1 MKIEQKQVEK
11 IAYGSFYLG
20 VIIEILIV
28 IIDKS
33 ALINPIEG
41 RLFQLTFLLFLIKTC
56 LTRYEKKEYA
66 VIAAFLALGAISYFV
81 TGRNDIVRIVMF
93 LAACKNVD
101 MQKCLRLVF
110 YMTLTGCLF
119 IMLLSF
125 FGIGGG
131 IALTQDYGRGS
142 VETRYTFGMGHPNAL
157 QCMVWA
163 LTVLALYLYGEKWKW
178 YSYVAVLAVN
188 TGFFFLTDSKT
199 SLAAGILAIGFTWI
213 ICKCKGEKIRRF
225 CGAAG
230 ILMTLGSIMLSV
242 LVAINAHY
250 VYEYDW
256 EIDTS
261 KTAYLYKMLDRV
273 LTGRIRTLVG
283 TTRWEGTVSTWK
295 LFSEPANN
303 YYFDMGW
310 IRLFYWYGIVPGI
323 IAAAILLIW
332 VVYCYQKKEYLV
344 LTFIANFAVYTVFEA
359 HIVSPYIGRNYLL
372 FLLGYYW
379 GQMIHS
385 RGNMGYEK
393 NKKDTDHK

>member
-1 MKIEQKQVEK
+1 MKIEQKQIEK

-20 VIIEILIV
+20 VIIEVLMV

-81 TGRNDIVRIVMF
+81 TGRNDIIRIVMF

-110 YMTLTGCLF
+110 YMTLTGCLL
-119 IMLLSF
+119 IMFLSF

-178 YSYVAVLAVN
+178 YGYAAALAVN
-188 TGFFFLTDSKT
+188 VGFFFMTDSKT

-213 ICKCKGEKIRRF
+213 ICKCKGEKIRKL

-230 ILMTLGSIMLSV
+230 ILMTLGSIMLSM

-261 KTAYLYKMLDRV
+261 KTAHLYKLLDRV

-283 TTRWEGTVSTWK
+283 TTRWEGTISTWE

-310 IRLFYWYGIVPGI
+310 IRLFYRYGIIPGI
-323 IAAAILLIW
+323 IAAAIFLIW
-332 VVYCYQKKEYLV
+332 AVYCYQKKEYLV
-344 LTFIANFAVYTVFEA
+344 LAFIANFAIYTVFEA
-359 HIVSPYIGRNYLL
+359 HIISPYIGRNYLL

-379 GQMIHS
+379 VRMLHS
-385 RGNMGYEK
+385 RGNVEYGK

>member
-1 MKIEQKQVEK
+1 MKIEQKQIEK

-20 VIIEILIV
+20 VIIEVLMV

-56 LTRYEKKEYA
+56 LTRYDKKEYA
-66 VIAAFLALGAISYFV
+66 VIAAFLVLGAISYFV

-101 MQKCLRLVF
+101 MQKCMKLVF
-110 YMTLTGCLF
+110 YMTLTGCLI
-119 IMLLSF
+119 IMFLSF

-131 IALTQDYGRGS
+131 MALTQDYGRGS
-142 VETRYTFGMGHPNAL
+142 VETRYTLGMGHPNAL

-178 YSYVAVLAVN
+178 YGYAAALAVN
-188 TGFFFLTDSKT
+188 IGFFFLTDSKT
-199 SLAAGILAIGFTWI
+199 SFLVAVFAIFYTGMYQFIQRKIIKI
-213 ICKCKGEKIRRF
+213 ICNVVGK
-225 CGAAG
+225 
-230 ILMTLGSIMLSV
+230 LLVTGSIVFS
-242 LVAINAHY
+242 IFISWTAHY

-261 KTAYLYKMLDRV
+261 SKAAFFKKLDSI
-273 LTGRIRTLVG
+273 LTGRVRSLTSSV
-283 TTRWEGTVSTWK
+283 RWEGTIRTWK

-310 IRLFYWYGIVPGI
+310 IRLFYWYGIIPACVFI
-323 IAAAILLIW
+323 ISLLVLMW
-332 VVYCYQKKEYLV
+332 YCVKKEDYRACIMIVSLSV
-344 LTFIANFAVYTVFEA
+344 YAVMEA
-359 HIVSPYIGRNYLL
+359 HTVSIYIARNYVL
-372 FLLGYYW
+372 FLLGMYW
-379 GQMIHS
+379 TDIIDERKWKGL
-385 RGNMGYEK
+385 GNNRINEK
-393 NKKDTDHK
+393 I

>member
-1 MKIEQKQVEK
+1 MKIEQKQIEK

-20 VIIEILIV
+20 VIIEVLMV

-33 ALINPIEG
+33 ALINPVEG

-56 LTRYEKKEYA
+56 LTRYDKKEYA
-66 VIAAFLALGAISYFV
+66 VIASFLALGAISYFV

-101 MQKCLRLVF
+101 MRKCLRLVF

-119 IMLLSF
+119 IMLLSL

-131 IALTQDYGRGS
+131 MALTQDYGRGS

-178 YSYVAVLAVN
+178 YGYAAALAVN
-188 TGFFFLTDSKT
+188 IGFFFLTDSKT
-199 SLAAGILAIGFTWI
+199 SLVAAVFAVGFTWI
-213 ICKCKGEKIRRF
+213 ICKCKGEKIIKL
-225 CGAAG
+225 CG
-230 ILMTLGSIMLSV
+230 IGSILVTVGSILFSI
-242 LVAINAHY
+242 LVAFKAHY

-256 EIDTS
+256 GIDKS
-261 KTAYLYKMLDRV
+261 QTAYLYKMLDRV

-283 TTRWEGTVSTWK
+283 TVRWEGTVSTWK

-310 IRLFYWYGIVPGI
+310 IRLFYWYGIIPGI
-323 IAAAILLIW
+323 IVTALLLVW
-332 VVYCYQKKEYLV
+332 AVYCYQKKEYLV
-344 LTFIANFAVYTVFEA
+344 LAFIANFAVYTVFEA

-379 GQMIHS
+379 GQMLHS

>member
-1 MKIEQKQVEK
+1 MKTDRKQIEK

-20 VIIEILIV
+20 VIIEVLMV

-33 ALINPIEG
+33 ALINPVEG

-56 LTRYEKKEYA
+56 LTRYDKKEYA

-101 MQKCLRLVF
+101 MQKCMRLVF

-125 FGIGGG
+125 FGVGGG
-131 IALTQDYGRGS
+131 LALTQDYGRGS
-142 VETRYTFGMGHPNAL
+142 AETRYTLGMGHPNAL
-157 QCMVWA
+157 QCMVFA

-178 YSYVAVLAVN
+178 YGYAAALAVN

-199 SLAAGILAIGFTWI
+199 SFLVAVFAIFYTGMYQFIQRKIIKI
-213 ICKCKGEKIRRF
+213 ICNVVGK
-225 CGAAG
+225 
-230 ILMTLGSIMLSV
+230 LLVTGSIVFS
-242 LVAINAHY
+242 IFISWTAHY

-261 KTAYLYKMLDRV
+261 SKAAFFKKLDSI
-273 LTGRIRTLVG
+273 LTGRVRSLTSSV
-283 TTRWEGTVSTWK
+283 RWEGTIRTWK

-310 IRLFYWYGIVPGI
+310 IRLFYWYGIIPACVFI
-323 IAAAILLIW
+323 ISLLVLMW
-332 VVYCYQKKEYLV
+332 YCVKKEDYRACIMIVSLSV
-344 LTFIANFAVYTVFEA
+344 YAVMEA
-359 HIVSPYIGRNYLL
+359 HTVSIYIARNYVL
-372 FLLGYYW
+372 FLLGMYW
-379 GQMIHS
+379 TDIIDERKWKGL
-385 RGNMGYEK
+385 GNNRINEK
-393 NKKDTDHK
+393 I

>member
-1 MKIEQKQVEK
+1 MKTDRKQIEK

-20 VIIEILIV
+20 VIIEVLMV

-101 MQKCLRLVF
+101 MQKCMKLVF
-110 YMTLTGCLF
+110 YMTLTGCLI
-119 IMLLSF
+119 IMFLSF

-163 LTVLALYLYGEKWKW
+163 LTVLVLYLYGEKWKW
-178 YSYVAVLAVN
+178 YGYVAALAVN

-199 SLAAGILAIGFTWI
+199 SLAAAVFAVGFIWI
-213 ICKCKGEKIRRF
+213 ICKCKGEKIIKL
-225 CGAAG
+225 CG
-230 ILMTLGSIMLSV
+230 IGSILVTVGSIILSI
-242 LVAINAHY
+242 LVACKAHY

-256 EIDTS
+256 GIDKS
-261 KTAYLYKMLDRV
+261 KTAYAYKVLDNI
-273 LTGRIRTLVG
+273 LTGRMRSLCDNE
-283 TTRWEGTVSTWK
+283 RWEGTISTWK
-295 LFSEPANN
+295 LFAEPANN

-310 IRLFYWYGIVPGI
+310 IRLFYWYGIIPGLI
-323 IAAAILLIW
+323 VAAVILIW
-332 VVYCYQKKEYLV
+332 MIQCYRRKENMV
-344 LTFIANFAVYTVFEA
+344 LMIIVSIAVYTVFEA
-359 HIVSPYIGRNYLL
+359 HMVSAYIGRNYLL
-372 FLLGYYW
+372 FILGASWCQLLKYGDRKE
-379 GQMIHS
+379 S
-385 RGNMGYEK
+385 
-393 NKKDTDHK
+393 

>member
-1 MKIEQKQVEK
+1 MKTDRKQIEK

-20 VIIEILIV
+20 VIIEVLMV

-33 ALINPIEG
+33 ALINPVEG

-56 LTRYEKKEYA
+56 LTRYDKKEYA

-101 MQKCLRLVF
+101 MQKCLKLVF
-110 YMTLTGCLF
+110 YMTLTGCLL
-119 IMLLSF
+119 IMFLSF
-125 FGIGGG
+125 FGVGGG
-131 IALTQDYGRGS
+131 LALTQDYGRGS
-142 VETRYTFGMGHPNAL
+142 VETRYTLGMGHPNAL

-178 YSYVAVLAVN
+178 YGYAAALAVN

-199 SLAAGILAIGFTWI
+199 SFLVAVFAIFYTGMYQFIQRKIIKI
-213 ICKCKGEKIRRF
+213 ICNVVGK
-225 CGAAG
+225 
-230 ILMTLGSIMLSV
+230 LLVTGSIVFS
-242 LVAINAHY
+242 IFISWTAHY

-261 KTAYLYKMLDRV
+261 SKAAFFKKLDSI
-273 LTGRIRTLVG
+273 LTGRVRSLTSSV
-283 TTRWEGTVSTWK
+283 RWEGTIRTWK

-310 IRLFYWYGIVPGI
+310 IRLFYWYGIIPACVFI
-323 IAAAILLIW
+323 ISLLVLMW
-332 VVYCYQKKEYLV
+332 YCVKKEDYRACIMIVSLSV
-344 LTFIANFAVYTVFEA
+344 YAVMEA
-359 HIVSPYIGRNYLL
+359 HTVSIYIARNYVL
-372 FLLGYYW
+372 FLLGMYW
-379 GQMIHS
+379 TDIIDERKWKGL
-385 RGNMGYEK
+385 GNNRINEK
-393 NKKDTDHK
+393 I

>member
-1 MKIEQKQVEK
+1 MKTDRKQIEK

-20 VIIEILIV
+20 VIIEVLMV

-33 ALINPIEG
+33 ALINPVEG

-56 LTRYEKKEYA
+56 LTRYDKKEYA

-101 MQKCLRLVF
+101 MQKCMRLVF

-125 FGIGGG
+125 FGVGGG
-131 IALTQDYGRGS
+131 LALTQDYGRGS
-142 VETRYTFGMGHPNAL
+142 VETRYTLGMGHPNAL
-157 QCMVWA
+157 QCMVFA

-178 YSYVAVLAVN
+178 YGYAAALAVN

-199 SLAAGILAIGFTWI
+199 SFLMAVFAIFYTGMYQFIQRKIIKI
-213 ICKCKGEKIRRF
+213 ICNVVGK
-225 CGAAG
+225 
-230 ILMTLGSIMLSV
+230 LLVTGSIVFS
-242 LVAINAHY
+242 IFISWTAHY

-261 KTAYLYKMLDRV
+261 SKAAFFKKLDSI
-273 LTGRIRTLVG
+273 LTGRVRSLTSSV
-283 TTRWEGTVSTWK
+283 RWEGTIRTWK

-310 IRLFYWYGIVPGI
+310 IRLFYWYGIIPACVFI
-323 IAAAILLIW
+323 ISLLVLMW
-332 VVYCYQKKEYLV
+332 YCVKKEDYRACIMIVSLSV
-344 LTFIANFAVYTVFEA
+344 YAVMEA
-359 HIVSPYIGRNYLL
+359 HTVSIYIARNYVL
-372 FLLGYYW
+372 FLLGMYW
-379 GQMIHS
+379 TDIIDERKWKGL
-385 RGNMGYEK
+385 GNNRINEK
-393 NKKDTDHK
+393 I